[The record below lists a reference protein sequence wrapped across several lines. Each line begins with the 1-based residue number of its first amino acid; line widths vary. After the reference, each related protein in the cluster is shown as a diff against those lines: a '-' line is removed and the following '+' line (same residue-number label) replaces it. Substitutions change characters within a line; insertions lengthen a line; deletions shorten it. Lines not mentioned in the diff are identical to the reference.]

1 MLEAIEREPQAITPS
16 PGSSLSPITK
26 GPQLASNARETE
38 EGNKREEGERERDKN
53 RRSSSTLGKTKK
65 LTNTAS
71 ELPFSG
77 SLTTQLGA

>member
-1 MLEAIEREPQAITPS
+1 MPEKQ
-16 PGSSLSPITK
+16 
-26 GPQLASNARETE
+26 

-53 RRSSSTLGKTKK
+53 IRSSSTLGRTNK

-71 ELPFSG
+71 ELPISG